1 MNLSRLLLPLM
12 LAVLAGCAG
21 TKSHDSKNLTTNSQG
36 RYIARDTSRT
46 VDLTNPPS
54 DAWDRIRRGFAIP
67 NLNTELSQRWT
78 DYYASHPESVQRMA
92 ERAGKYLYF
101 IVDEI
106 NRRGLPTELALL
118 PFVESAYNPT
128 ALSRA
133 QASGLWQFVPAT
145 GQHFNLKQDWWRDE
159 RRDPIASTNA
169 ALDYLESCSKCR
181 ATGTWRWPRTT
192 GAKAPCN
199 APWPRTRPPASP
211 PTTCPCPCRTRPAT
225 TSQAAG
231 HQEHHRR
238 PAALRGGAAAG
249 RQHALLRDGAQEQ
262 RHRPGNRR
270 QAGRNAAGRV
280 QGAQSLFQP
289 PGHPRRPRATLLL
302 PADRVEIFNAN
313 LTNYKGDLSA
323 WKVYH
328 SRRGDPTRPSPSASA
343 SARPS
348 CAKPMTS
355 ARARRSRQPV
365 HAGAGRP
372 RPRHPGSLAGP
383 AVGALDSAP
392 ASSSKAAP
400 HGRATPTPPARVSS
414 ARPNV
419 RTHKIRQGD
428 TLFSLAKQYGTTVDA
443 LRALSNLKG
452 NALKVGGQL
461 RVPGTNARGRGP
473 RALRAS
479 PGAPQ
484 RTGKAGSAP
493 LIWRGPGLVWLVGRE
508 ACH

>member
-1 MNLSRLLLPLM
+1 M

-67 NLNTELSQRWT
+67 NLNTELSQQWT

-118 PFVESAYNPT
+118 PFVESAYNRPVARPGLRPVAVRAGHGP
-128 ALSRA
+128 ALQPETGLVARRASRSHRLDQRGA
-133 QASGLWQFVPAT
+133 GLPGKTVRNAGRLVPALASYNWGEGSVQRAMAKNEAA
-145 GQHFNLKQDWWRDE
+145 GQ
-159 RRDPIASTNA
+159 PT
-169 ALDYLESCSKCR
+169 DYLSLSMPDETRNYVPKLQAIKNIIADPQRYAVALPPVGNTPYFVTVRKNSDIDLEI
-181 ATGTWRWPRTT
+181 A
-192 GAKAPCN
+192 AKLAEMPLDEFKALNPSFNRPVIRGDHAP
-199 APWPRTRPPASP
+199 
-211 PTTCPCPCRTRPAT
+211 
-225 TSQAAG
+225 
-231 HQEHHRR
+231 
-238 PAALRGGAAAG
+238 
-249 RQHALLRDGAQEQ
+249 
-262 RHRPGNRR
+262 
-270 QAGRNAAGRV
+270 
-280 QGAQSLFQP
+280 
-289 PGHPRRPRATLLL
+289 TLLL

-328 SRRGDPTRPSPSASA
+328 SRRGESRPSPSASA

-348 CAKPMTS
+348 CAKPRHRLAPEGRGRPVMLVPGDPGPGGIQVASLAPPS
-355 ARARRSRQPV
+355 ARWIPRRP
-365 HAGAGRP
+365 AA
-372 RPRHPGSLAGP
+372 RPRHMAARRRRLRP
-383 AVGALDSAP
+383 ASPAPAPTSAP
-392 ASSSKAAP
+392 IRS
-400 HGRATPTPPARVSS
+400 GRATPCSRWPSS
-414 ARPNV
+414 TAPRS
-419 RTHKIRQGD
+419 T
-428 TLFSLAKQYGTTVDA
+428 
-443 LRALSNLKG
+443 LRALNNLKG

-479 PGAPQ
+479 PGRRSGPAS
-484 RTGKAGSAP
+484 RLRAA
-493 LIWRGPGLVWLVGRE
+493 LVWRGPGLVWLAGRE

>member
-21 TKSHDSKNLTTNSQG
+21 TKAPDSKNLTTNSQG

-46 VDLTNPPS
+46 VDLTNPPA

-67 NLNTELSQRWT
+67 NLNTELSQQWT

-169 ALDYLESCSKCR
+169 ALDYLEKLFEMQGDWYLALASYNWGEGSVQR
-181 ATGTWRWPRTT
+181 AM
-192 GAKAPCN
+192 AKN
-199 APWPRTRPPASP
+199 E
-211 PTTCPCPCRTRPAT
+211 
-225 TSQAAG
+225 AAG
-231 HQEHHRR
+231 QGTDYLSLNMPDETRNYVPKLQAIKNIIADPQRYAVALPPVGNTPYFVTVQKNSDIDLEIAAKLAEMPLDEFKALNPSFNR
-238 PAALRGGAAAG
+238 PVIRGDHG
-249 RQHALLRDGAQEQ
+249 
-262 RHRPGNRR
+262 P
-270 QAGRNAAGRV
+270 
-280 QGAQSLFQP
+280 
-289 PGHPRRPRATLLL
+289 TLLL

-323 WKVYH
+323 WKIYH
-328 SRRGDPTRPSPSASA
+328 SRRGESYASIAKRFGVSEATLRQTNDIGSRQKSASGQ
-343 SARPS
+343 SLL
-348 CAKPMTS
+348 
-355 ARARRSRQPV
+355 V
-365 HAGAGRP
+365 
-372 RPRHPGSLAGP
+372 PGDPGTGGVQLASLATP
-383 AVGALDSAP
+383 VGALDSAP
-392 ASSSKAAP
+392 SDNKAAAP
-400 HGRATPTPPARVSS
+400 RGRSAQSPAARVAS

-419 RTHKIRQGD
+419 RTHKVRQGD
-428 TLFSLAKQYGTTVDA
+428 TLFSLAKQYGTSVDA
-443 LRALSNLKG
+443 LRALNNIKG
-452 NALKVGGQL
+452 SALKVGSQL
-461 RVPGTNARGRGP
+461 RVPGTNARG
-473 RALRAS
+473 
-479 PGAPQ
+479 
-484 RTGKAGSAP
+484 
-493 LIWRGPGLVWLVGRE
+493 
-508 ACH
+508 

>member
-1 MNLSRLLLPLM
+1 M

-67 NLNTELSQRWT
+67 NLNTELSQQWT

-169 ALDYLESCSKCR
+169 ALDYLEKLFEMQGDWYLALASYNWGEGSVQR
-181 ATGTWRWPRTT
+181 AM
-192 GAKAPCN
+192 AKN
-199 APWPRTRPPASP
+199 E
-211 PTTCPCPCRTRPAT
+211 
-225 TSQAAG
+225 AAG
-231 HQEHHRR
+231 QPTDYLSLSMPDETRNYVPKLQAIKNIIADPQRYAVALPPVGNTPYFVTVRKNSDIDLEIAAKLAEMPLDEFKALNPSFNR
-238 PAALRGGAAAG
+238 PVIRGD
-249 RQHALLRDGAQEQ
+249 HA
-262 RHRPGNRR
+262 P
-270 QAGRNAAGRV
+270 
-280 QGAQSLFQP
+280 
-289 PGHPRRPRATLLL
+289 TLLL

-355 ARARRSRQPV
+355 ARARRSR
-365 HAGAGRP
+365 
-372 RPRHPGSLAGP
+372 P
-383 AVGALDSAP
+383 ASPCWCRATPAP
-392 ASSSKAAP
+392 AASRWPRWPRRRRAGFRAGKQQQ
-400 HGRATPTPPARVSS
+400 GRATWPR
-414 ARPNV
+414 
-419 RTHKIRQGD
+419 
-428 TLFSLAKQYGTTVDA
+428 DA
-443 LRALSNLKG
+443 DAS
-452 NALKVGGQL
+452 
-461 RVPGTNARGRGP
+461 GP
-473 RALRAS
+473 RLQR
-479 PGAPQ
+479 PPQ
-484 RTGKAGSAP
+484 RPHPQDPAGRHPVLAGQAVRHHGRRAARAQQP
-493 LIWRGPGLVWLVGRE
+493 EGQRPEGGRPAARAGHQRPG
-508 ACH
+508 